1 MTTASTNRVPAWA
14 QALRLI
20 PALAW
25 VLCIVLLLIYKPD
38 GYKEIVGSLVAAM
51 AFVVVVAFFAI
62 RKART
67 RKQTNG

>member
-1 MTTASTNRVPAWA
+1 MTTAPTNRVSVWA

-38 GYKEIVGSLVAAM
+38 GYKEIVWSLAAAT
-51 AFVVVVAFFAI
+51 AFVVVIAFFAI

-67 RKQTNG
+67 RKQTNA